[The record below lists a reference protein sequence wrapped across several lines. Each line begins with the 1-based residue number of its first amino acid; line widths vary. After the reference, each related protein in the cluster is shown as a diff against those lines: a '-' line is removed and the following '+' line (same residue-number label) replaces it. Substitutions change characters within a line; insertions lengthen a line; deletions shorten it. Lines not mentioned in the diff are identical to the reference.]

1 MSLQDLNR
9 EDRLRL
15 IRFVSSFAW
24 ADLEIADSERA
35 LVHELVQQAELNED
49 DAQLVESWLAHPPR
63 VEDLDPQDIPL
74 EHRQLFLNAALKMVA
89 ADGTI
94 DADEIENLA
103 LFEQLLR

>member
-15 IRFVSSFAW
+15 IRFLCSFAW

-35 LVHELVQQAELNED
+35 LVHELVQQADLDDE
-49 DAQLVESWLAHPPR
+49 DAQLVEGWLAHPPR

-89 ADGTI
+89 ADGNI
-94 DADEIENLA
+94 AADEIENLA